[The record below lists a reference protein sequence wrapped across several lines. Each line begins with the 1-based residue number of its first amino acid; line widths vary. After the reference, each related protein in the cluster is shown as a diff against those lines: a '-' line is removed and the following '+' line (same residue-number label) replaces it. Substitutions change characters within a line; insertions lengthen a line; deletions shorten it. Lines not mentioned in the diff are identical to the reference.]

1 MINFATFRIIGRVGN
16 VNAREQVTHVS
27 VASDRQVKR
36 DDEWATETDWNTV
49 TIFNP
54 GLRKRLANAKV
65 GQNGNLVIFE
75 GTIQSNAYEKDGDRL
90 YQTSLIAQS
99 FDVLAFKRDER

>member
-1 MINFATFRIIGRVGN
+1 MINTATFQIIGRIGN
-16 VNAREQVTHVS
+16 INARETVTHIS

-36 DDEWATETDWNTV
+36 DEEWVTETDWNTV

-54 GLRKRLANAKV
+54 GLRKRLANSKV
-65 GQNGNLVIFE
+65 GQKGNLVIFQ
-75 GTIQSNAYEKDGDRL
+75 GTIQSNAYEKDGDKL

-99 FDVLAFKRDER
+99 FDVLAFKRDEQ